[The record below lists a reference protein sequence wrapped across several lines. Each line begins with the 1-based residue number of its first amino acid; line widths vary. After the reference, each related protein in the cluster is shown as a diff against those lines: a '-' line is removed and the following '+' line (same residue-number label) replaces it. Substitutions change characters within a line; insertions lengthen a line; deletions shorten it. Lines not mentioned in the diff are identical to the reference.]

1 MTAILEVNGLRAG
14 YGGSDVLRDVKL
26 SVKTGQIVALV
37 GANGAG
43 KTTMMHVLAG
53 AHRASAG
60 RIVAA
65 GITVGQQSQASLV
78 KAGVVLVPEGRHV
91 FGPMSVDDN
100 LLLGA
105 YVRRTHQTRQD
116 REWVLE
122 LFPRLRERLTQAAGT
137 MSGGEQQMLA
147 IGRALMAKPKLLLL
161 DEPTLGLAPLMV
173 EVIASALEKL
183 HAEGLSILIVEQ
195 NAEVALGLADY
206 GYLMESGAITASGS
220 PAELV
225 RDERV
230 RAAYL
235 GGTVVTQA
243 ETVQAMSP

>member
-1 MTAILEVNGLRAG
+1 MTSILDVNGLRAG
-14 YGGSDVLRDVKL
+14 YGGSDVLRDVQL
-26 SVKTGQIVALV
+26 TVKTGQIVALV

-43 KTTMMHVLAG
+43 KTTMMHVLSG

-65 GITVGQQSQASLV
+65 GIVVGEQSQSNLV

-105 YVRRTHQTRQD
+105 YVRRRHQTRQD

-122 LFPRLRERLTQAAGT
+122 LFPRLRERLAQAAGT
-137 MSGGEQQMLA
+137 LSGGEQQMLA

-173 EVIASALEKL
+173 DVITSALQKL
-183 HAEGLSILIVEQ
+183 HREGLSILIVEQ

-235 GGTVVTQA
+235 GGTVVTHTEPIRA
-243 ETVQAMSP
+243 APS

>member
-14 YGGSDVLRDVKL
+14 YGGADVLRDVKL

-220 PAELV
+220 PSELV

>member
-1 MTAILEVNGLRAG
+1 VTSILDVNGLRAG
-14 YGGSDVLRDVKL
+14 YGGSDVLRDVQL
-26 SVKTGQIVALV
+26 TVKKGQIVALV

-43 KTTMMHVLAG
+43 KTTMMHVLSG

-65 GITVGQQSQASLV
+65 GIVVGEQSQSNLV

-105 YVRRTHQTRQD
+105 YVRRRHQTRQD

-122 LFPRLRERLTQAAGT
+122 LFPRLRERLAQAAGT
-137 MSGGEQQMLA
+137 LSGGEQQMLA

-161 DEPTLGLAPLMV
+161 DEPTLGLAPMMV
-173 EVIASALEKL
+173 DVITSALQKL
-183 HAEGLSILIVEQ
+183 HREGLSILIVEQ

-243 ETVQAMSP
+243 EPIRAMPS

>member
-1 MTAILEVNGLRAG
+1 VTSILEVTGLRAG
-14 YGGSDVLRDVKL
+14 YGGADVLRDVNL
-26 SVKTGQIVALV
+26 TVQAGQIVALV

-60 RIVAA
+60 QIIAA
-65 GITVGQQSQASLV
+65 GIVVGEQSQASLV
-78 KAGVVLVPEGRHV
+78 RAGVVLVPEGRHV

-105 YVRRTHQTRQD
+105 YVRRSHQTRQD
-116 REWVLE
+116 MEWVLD

-137 MSGGEQQMLA
+137 LSGGEQQMLA

-173 EVIASALEKL
+173 DVIASALEKL
-183 HAEGLSILIVEQ
+183 NNEGLSILIVEQ
-195 NAEVALGLADY
+195 NAVVALGLADY
-206 GYLMESGAITASGS
+206 GYLMESGAITASGR
-220 PAELV
+220 PAELAS
-225 RDERV
+225 DERV

-235 GGTVVTQA
+235 GGTIVAQREAGHAV
-243 ETVQAMSP
+243 PP

>member
-220 PAELV
+220 PSELV

>member
-1 MTAILEVNGLRAG
+1 MTSILDVNGLRAG
-14 YGGSDVLRDVKL
+14 YGGSDVLRDVQL
-26 SVKTGQIVALV
+26 TVKKGQIVALV

-43 KTTMMHVLAG
+43 KTTMMHVLSG

-65 GITVGQQSQASLV
+65 GIVVGQQSQSSLV

-91 FGPMSVDDN
+91 FAPMSVDDN

-105 YVRRTHQTRQD
+105 YVRRAHQTRQD

-122 LFPRLRERLTQAAGT
+122 LFPRLRERLAQAAGT
-137 MSGGEQQMLA
+137 LSGGEQQMLA

-173 EVIASALEKL
+173 DVITSALQKL
-183 HAEGLSILIVEQ
+183 HREGLSILIVEQ

-243 ETVQAMSP
+243 EPIRAMPS

>member
-1 MTAILEVNGLRAG
+1 MTSILDVNGLRAG
-14 YGGSDVLRDVKL
+14 YGGSDVLRDVQL
-26 SVKTGQIVALV
+26 TVKTGQIVALV

-43 KTTMMHVLAG
+43 KTTMMHVLSG

-65 GITVGQQSQASLV
+65 GIVVGEQSQSNLV

-105 YVRRTHQTRQD
+105 YVRRRHQTRQD

-122 LFPRLRERLTQAAGT
+122 LFPRLRERLAQAAGT
-137 MSGGEQQMLA
+137 LSGGEQQMLA

-173 EVIASALEKL
+173 DVITSALQKL
-183 HAEGLSILIVEQ
+183 HREGLSIMIVEQ

-235 GGTVVTQA
+235 GGTVVTHTEPIRA
-243 ETVQAMSP
+243 APS

>member
-1 MTAILEVNGLRAG
+1 MTSILDVNGLRAG
-14 YGGSDVLRDVKL
+14 YGGSDVLRDVQL
-26 SVKTGQIVALV
+26 TVKKGQIVALV

-65 GITVGQQSQASLV
+65 GIVVGQQSQSSLV

-91 FGPMSVDDN
+91 FAPMSVDDN

-105 YVRRTHQTRQD
+105 YVRRAHQTRQD

-122 LFPRLRERLTQAAGT
+122 LFPRLRERLAQAAGT
-137 MSGGEQQMLA
+137 LSGGEQQMLA

-173 EVIASALEKL
+173 DVITSALQKL
-183 HAEGLSILIVEQ
+183 HREGLSILIVEQ

-243 ETVQAMSP
+243 EPIRAMPS